1 MLREAIIA
9 YVILLLCCIFLIGC
23 TFYVRSYHDD
33 KPLNVCKKEVKN
45 ENFKRT
51 F

>member
-9 YVILLLCCIFLIGC
+9 YLIFVCALIFFVSC

-33 KPLNVCKKEVKN
+33 KPLNVCTKEVKN
-45 ENFKRT
+45 DFKKT

>member
-9 YVILLLCCIFLIGC
+9 YVILLCCILFFVGC
-23 TFYVRSYHDD
+23 TLYVRSYHDD
-33 KPLNVCKKEVKN
+33 KPLNFCKKEVKN
-45 ENFKRT
+45 ENFKKT